1 MTSPRRLLKAWQVR
15 PRKSMGQNFLADPG
29 VASTII
35 QKGGFL
41 KDDTIVEIGAGTGS
55 LTIPLAQATRH
66 VFAVEP
72 DRQIAGLLG
81 TELSA
86 AGISNVTVIQ
96 EDILACD
103 LSTLV
108 RPLSGPLKAV
118 GNLPYHISS
127 PVLAYLVERRRMFSC
142 AVLMFQKELAERLLA
157 KPGSK
162 SYGRLSVLVSYC
174 ASVRQLLQVK
184 ASAFY
189 PRPKVDSTVVA
200 IVFHDPPPIR
210 ARDEE
215 FLFQV
220 VRAAFGKRRK
230 TLKNA
235 LAAGDLGVDTAH
247 LSRAFSLADI
257 DPQRRA
263 ETLSVE
269 DFVRLSDI
277 LKSAD
282 ALTGM

>member
-1 MTSPRRLLKAWQVR
+1 MTSPSTLLKLWQIR

-72 DRQIAGLLG
+72 DRQIAELLR
-81 TELSA
+81 TELST
-86 AGISNVTVIQ
+86 AGISNVTVVQ
-96 EDILACD
+96 QDILACD

-108 RPLSGPLKAV
+108 SPLSGPVKAV

-127 PVLAYLVERRRMFSC
+127 PVLAYLVDQRRMFSC

-174 ASVRQLLQVK
+174 ASVRPLLQVK

-200 IVFHDPPPIR
+200 ITFHDPPPIR
-210 ARDEE
+210 IRDEE

-235 LAAGDLGVDTAH
+235 LAAGDLGVDTAL

-269 DFVRLSDI
+269 EFVRLSDI
-277 LKSAD
+277 LKSND
-282 ALTGM
+282 TLTGT